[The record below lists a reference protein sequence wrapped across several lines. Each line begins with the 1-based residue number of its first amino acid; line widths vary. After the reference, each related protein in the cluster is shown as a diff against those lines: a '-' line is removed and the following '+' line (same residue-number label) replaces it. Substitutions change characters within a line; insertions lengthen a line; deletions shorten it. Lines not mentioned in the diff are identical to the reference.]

1 MAGNRFNAML
11 KYTAGIFK
19 IQTFLRATSAVK
31 AEFYHRREA
40 ESGEFAGG
48 PYARTA
54 MFPIGRPLGEGIIPL
69 NYFFTAI
76 IIPVAQCCFVTIKSL
91 LLSKYFT
98 K

>member
-1 MAGNRFNAML
+1 ML

-54 MFPIGRPLGEGIIPL
+54 MFPIWRPLGEGK
-69 NYFFTAI
+69 FFSTSFKIGGFLQYA
-76 IIPVAQCCFVTIKSL
+76 
-91 LLSKYFT
+91 
-98 K
+98 